1 VSLIFGGPSG
11 ELLGRCAVASAI
23 EGGTTL
29 SDGSGSE
36 LGDGESPS
44 LPSSGT
50 APSPQAHGVDHPSG
64 FAYGIA
70 AYGLWGIIPLYFD
83 LLRARHLQPLP
94 ILAHR
99 VVWSFLVIAALVTA
113 SGLWG
118 EVRKALTR
126 RRTVLML
133 VASAILI
140 AANWLAYI
148 YAVTSREIVQASLG
162 YFITPLANVA
172 LGVTLLGERMRRLQ
186 LAALIVAA
194 AGVVLLTVE
203 AGRLPWISLTL
214 AVSFSLY
221 GLVRK
226 TAAAEALTG
235 LFCETMFL
243 TPLAVGYLA
252 WLAWQAPAGVSAG
265 FDDSHSLWLLMLGGP
280 VTTVPLLCFAA
291 GARRL
296 RMTTLGFLQFLAPTI
311 QFVIAVLVFKEQ
323 IEPAEKW
330 AMPFIAVAVAAY
342 VADAVLVR
350 RRAEATA

>member
-1 VSLIFGGPSG
+1 
-11 ELLGRCAVASAI
+11 VASAI
-23 EGGTTL
+23 EGETSL
-29 SDGSGSE
+29 SDGT
-36 LGDGESPS
+36 DPPS
-44 LPSSGT
+44 AGATHSATPAHT
-50 APSPQAHGVDHPSG
+50 HGVDQTAG
-64 FAYGIA
+64 FVFGIA
-70 AYGLWGIIPLYFD
+70 AYALWGVIPLYFD
-83 LLRARHLQPLP
+83 LLRARNLQPPP

-99 VVWSFLVIAALVTA
+99 VVWSFLVIAGLVTA
-113 SGLWG
+113 LGLWG
-118 EVRKALTR
+118 EVRKALGR
-126 RRTVLML
+126 RRTAAML
-133 VASAILI
+133 GASSLLI

-186 LAALIVAA
+186 LAALVVAA
-194 AGVVLLTVE
+194 AGVILLTIE

-235 LFCETMFL
+235 LYCETMFL
-243 TPLAVGYLA
+243 TPFALGYLA
-252 WLAWQAPAGVSAG
+252 WIAFQAPAGVSSG

-280 VTTVPLLCFAA
+280 VTTAPLLCFAA

-311 QFVIAVLVFKEQ
+311 QFLIAVLVFGEE
-323 IEPAEKW
+323 IETAEKW

-342 VADAVLVR
+342 VVDALLVR

>member
-1 VSLIFGGPSG
+1 
-11 ELLGRCAVASAI
+11 VASAI
-23 EGGTTL
+23 ESETTL
-29 SDGSGSE
+29 SDGS
-36 LGDGESPS
+36 DP
-44 LPSSGT
+44 PSSGST
-50 APSPQAHGVDHPSG
+50 HAPSSSAPAHAHGVDQPSG
-64 FAYGIA
+64 FAFGIA
-70 AYGLWGIIPLYFD
+70 AYALWGVIPLYFD
-83 LLRARHLQPLP
+83 LLRARDLKPLP

-99 VVWSFLVIAALVTA
+99 VIWSFLVIAGLVTA
-113 SGLWG
+113 LGLWG
-118 EVRKALTR
+118 EVRKALSR
-126 RRTVLML
+126 RRTVFML
-133 VASAILI
+133 IASAILI

-186 LAALIVAA
+186 LAALVVAA

-235 LFCETMFL
+235 LYCETMFL
-243 TPLAVGYLA
+243 TPLALGYLA
-252 WLAWQAPAGVSAG
+252 WLILAAPAGVLTG
-265 FDDSHSLWLLMLGGP
+265 FESFRPASNPGGSMSSGTLWLLMLGGP
-280 VTTVPLLCFAA
+280 VTTAPLLCFAA

-311 QFVIAVLVFKEQ
+311 QFLIAVFVFKEQ

-330 AMPFIAVAVAAY
+330 AMPFIAVAVIAY

-350 RRAEATA
+350 RRATAAT